1 MKINF
6 QFNFSFFNFS
16 FFKLNDFSQL
26 RFFLFRKREAEKK
39 KKNSFGNAVYSIR
52 FDEDSEDPPSCFGA
66 KYHFQLE
73 EQVDVAEFLVSFDVL
88 EYICKME
95 GLKCKHK
102 VVYFDSFQI
111 YKVVYKI

>member
-1 MKINF
+1 MK
-6 QFNFSFFNFS
+6 
-16 FFKLNDFSQL
+16 L
-26 RFFLFRKREAEKK
+26 FFLFCFYFRKREAEKK

-52 FDEDSEDPPSCFGA
+52 FDEESEDPPSCFGA

-73 EQVDVAEFLVSFDVL
+73 EQVDVAEFLVNFDVL

-102 VVYFDSFQI
+102 VVF
-111 YKVVYKI
+111 KIRFPKFHFHIAAPGLRY

>member
-1 MKINF
+1 MKR
-6 QFNFSFFNFS
+6 
-16 FFKLNDFSQL
+16 FFKCVFS
-26 RFFLFRKREAEKK
+26 RKREAEKK

-52 FDEDSEDPPSCFGA
+52 FDEDSADPPACFGA

-73 EQVDVAEFLVSFDVL
+73 EQVDVAEFLVNFDVL

-102 VVYFDSFQI
+102 VE
-111 YKVVYKI
+111 KIVCQNLKTGTAK